1 MNLSLTEEQLL
12 IKNSAE
18 KFFLESMPFERRTKA
33 LNLKNNIYKDLISYS
48 KELGWY
54 ALPFNQKYGGLG
66 GNITDV
72 MTLIEVFGASLWVSV
87 DFQCI
92 WMDSCTWVSTL

>member
-1 MNLSLTEEQLL
+1 MNLSLNEEQLL

-18 KFFLESMPFERRTKA
+18 KFFLDNLSFEQRNKILTSDGK
-33 LNLKNNIYKDLISYS
+33 LFEDLILKS

-54 ALPFNQKYGGLG
+54 GLPFDQKFGGLG

-72 MTLIEVFGASLWVSV
+72 MTLIETFGASLHLIHIFFHYYCPVK
-87 DFQCI
+87 
-92 WMDSCTWVSTL
+92 